1 LEKYGVE
8 NVFQNEK
15 IKEKSKET
23 CLNKYGVENYR
34 KTDEYNEKSK
44 KTNLEKY
51 GYEHPSS
58 SNIIKEKVKLRNN
71 ELFGVD
77 YPAQNILILEKM
89 KKTNLEKYLVDNYS
103 KTLSAKVKK
112 KSNYFIK
119 EKSKFERY
127 GILLNSTNLSI
138 DFQCKYCEN
147 IFKISKSFSYIRNI
161 NDELLCIYCNPILSN
176 TSKKELELLSFIR
189 NNYSGTILTNNRS
202 IISNELDI
210 YLPELEI
217 AFEFNGLYW
226 HSELHKGRNYHISK
240 TNECLDKG
248 INLIHIWEDD
258 WDNKKDIVKS
268 IILNKLGRSN
278 KIFARR
284 CEIKIVN
291 N

>member
-1 LEKYGVE
+1 
-8 NVFQNEK
+8 
-15 IKEKSKET
+15 
-23 CLNKYGVENYR
+23 
-34 KTDEYNEKSK
+34 
-44 KTNLEKY
+44 
-51 GYEHPSS
+51 
-58 SNIIKEKVKLRNN
+58 
-71 ELFGVD
+71 
-77 YPAQNILILEKM
+77 
-89 KKTNLEKYLVDNYS
+89 
-103 KTLSAKVKK
+103 
-112 KSNYFIK
+112 
-119 EKSKFERY
+119 
-127 GILLNSTNLSI
+127 
-138 DFQCKYCEN
+138 
-147 IFKISKSFSYIRNI
+147 
-161 NDELLCIYCNPILSN
+161 
-176 TSKKELELLSFIR
+176 LELLSFIR

-291 N
+291 NKDVREFLLNNHIQGFVGSKIKLGLYYENELVSLMTFGNLRKSLGQVSIIGSYELLRFCNKLNINVIGGASKLLKYFIKIYGVKRIVSYADKDWSIGSLYYTLGFENIKESKPDYKYIVGGKRIHKSNFKKSMTGISESKLDIPKIYDCGKIKFEYLNI